1 MISHLQSS
9 ANSAVELMEKE
20 CCWSGWRCA
29 DLVTNAGSELDGI
42 VSQVNQI
49 NDMNFQI
56 ATAAGQQSSVAEE
69 MSVNLTNVREL
80 VRSVCR
86 GGWWASWDFSAY
98 ESNAQELDGKIKQF
112 RFNPWHL
119 VFIRKAYSQVLF
131 SRYKLNQIK
140 LIDKTPTLLM
150 WAFLLALFGI
160 TDL

>member
-1 MISHLQSS
+1 MVADEVRNLAQRTQQATVEIQDMISHLQSS
-9 ANSAVELMEKE
+9 ANSAVELMEKSVVE
-20 CCWSGWRCA
+20 AAEGV

-80 VRSVCR
+80 VEASVVVV
-86 GGWWASWDFSAY
+86 GELLETSQLM

-112 RFNPWHL
+112 K
-119 VFIRKAYSQVLF
+119 V
-131 SRYKLNQIK
+131 
-140 LIDKTPTLLM
+140 
-150 WAFLLALFGI
+150 
-160 TDL
+160 

>member
-9 ANSAVELMEKE
+9 ANSAVELMEKSVVE
-20 CCWSGWRCA
+20 AAEGV

-80 VRSVCR
+80 VEASVVVV
-86 GGWWASWDFSAY
+86 GELLETSQLM
-98 ESNAQELDGKIKQF
+98 ETNAQELDGKIKQF
-112 RFNPWHL
+112 K
-119 VFIRKAYSQVLF
+119 V
-131 SRYKLNQIK
+131 
-140 LIDKTPTLLM
+140 
-150 WAFLLALFGI
+150 
-160 TDL
+160 